1 LQNLKEYLQS
11 NTFAERFNK
20 LIDDIE
26 HFEIPKTVMDKL
38 VEVLNE
44 NEFEIAEHQH
54 KSLVSDAEDYAY
66 EKHKEEK
73 YFKDDNWKKIHLK
86 INILLIQKK

>member
-1 LQNLKEYLQS
+1 MQTLKEYSQS

-26 HFEIPKTVMDKL
+26 NFEIPKTIINKL

-44 NEFEIAEHQH
+44 NEFEIAEY
-54 KSLVSDAEDYAY
+54 KYNSLVSDAEDYAY

-73 YFKDDNWKKIHLK
+73 YFKDYN
-86 INILLIQKK
+86 

>member
-1 LQNLKEYLQS
+1 MQTLKEYSQS

-26 HFEIPKTVMDKL
+26 NFEIPKTVINKL

-44 NEFEIAEHQH
+44 NEFEIAEY
-54 KSLVSDAEDYAY
+54 KYNSLVSDAEDYAY

-73 YFKDDNWKKIHLK
+73 YFKDDN
-86 INILLIQKK
+86 